1 MPGLVNGIRALNIAS
16 FVLFLFCCYYMCVSS
31 EHSPGALTVVEVDDE
46 DDSGELFWNVRISGY
61 LSYIVNVV

>member
-31 EHSPGALTVVEVDDE
+31 EHSPGALTVVEVDD
-46 DDSGELFWNVRISGY
+46 DDDNGELF
-61 LSYIVNVV
+61 